1 MCFTLQASIALNLFT
16 RFSHLPSRTCVNRPQ
31 SFHEILALTFAYL
44 RQPPSI
50 LSRDSRTYPRV
61 FSSTAHVFRYPTFTL
76 ELAGQ
81 AQVSRVVLFLRQG
94 SCGLRNM
101 LGTGC
106 GGINVNTNY
115 NGQDQGF
122 IVTVGNSPCQPE
134 TPCPGTVCQWVRRM
148 TSNQQFVVPLS
159 FFYFLLFSSV
169 CKTVPRESE
178 RLLPCAPPHI
188 PNFVGC
194 PGVIDAAHRHHRHA
208 CPTHTLCDIEVLR
221 LSFV

>member
-1 MCFTLQASIALNLFT
+1 MCHCVGPCVSLCK
-16 RFSHLPSRTCVNRPQ
+16 HLS
-31 SFHEILALTFAYL
+31 
-44 RQPPSI
+44 PSI
-50 LSRDSRTYPRV
+50 FSRDSCTYLRV
-61 FSSTAHVFRYPTFTL
+61 FSSTAHGIRYPTFTL

-148 TSNQQFVVPLS
+148 TSNQQFVIPPL
-159 FFYFLLFSSV
+159 FVKRCRVRVNVYCPLHLA
-169 CKTVPRESE
+169 T
-178 RLLPCAPPHI
+178 PPT
-188 PNFVGC
+188 PS
-194 PGVIDAAHRHHRHA
+194 GV
-208 CPTHTLCDIEVLR
+208 LV
-221 LSFV
+221 